1 MSPEPTDRT
10 GAPTKAAH
18 NATPTGSHGETV
30 FEVESLNVSYGRV
43 HVLQDVSFTMGHESL
58 GMVGRNGMG
67 KSTLTNA
74 IVGFLPVLS
83 GSIRFE
89 GQELVGKQPHAINR
103 AGIGYVPQGRRIFPS
118 LSVHEHLTMV
128 KKVRDARWDVDSV
141 YELFPRLAERKR
153 NGGGELSGGEQQ
165 MLAIGRALLSNPR
178 LLVMDEP
185 SEGLAPAIVDHLAE
199 VFRLLVDEGQSVL
212 LIEQNLRFA
221 TELCDRILVMVNG
234 RIAADLTAHEIA
246 HDEEIQNKYLGVV

>member
-1 MSPEPTDRT
+1 MSPEPE
-10 GAPTKAAH
+10 GE
-18 NATPTGSHGETV
+18 NTPTPTIHDLIPTGPRGETV
-30 FEVESLNVSYGRV
+30 FEVENLNVAYGRV
-43 HVLQDVSFTMGHESL
+43 HVLQDVSFSMGHEPL

-67 KSTLTNA
+67 KSTLTNT
-74 IVGFLPVLS
+74 IVGFLPVMS
-83 GSIRFE
+83 GSMRFE
-89 GQELVGKQPHAINR
+89 GNEIVGKQPHQINR

-118 LSVHEHLTMV
+118 LTVHEHLTMV
-128 KKVRDARWDVDSV
+128 KKVRGARWDVDGV

-153 NGGGELSGGEQQ
+153 NGGSELSGGEQQ

-199 VFRLLVDEGQSVL
+199 VFRRLVGEGQSVL

-246 HDEEIQNKYLGVV
+246 HDPEVQNKYLGVV